1 MSLAI
6 FKTIVQKG
14 KTFHGGINKQEGWGQ
29 VLSYFNDVKLNNR
42 LNTNFKKVWILRRKR
57 LKNGIAIYGSGLD
70 FFLVFQRIYFKGRC
84 S

>member
-14 KTFHGGINKQEGWGQ
+14 KTFHGVINKQEGWGQ
-29 VLSYFNDVKLNNR
+29 VLGYFNHGKINV
-42 LNTNFKKVWILRRKR
+42 FKNANSSRGRVD
-57 LKNGIAIYGSGLD
+57 NGL
-70 FFLVFQRIYFKGRC
+70 FFTQVGGQR